1 MTSNS
6 KKLNN
11 TKIINHLNN
20 LKISKVAV
28 DNSKQ
33 LTLLSNTTE
42 SLLKKTKLIK
52 FNGFLNKLLTANNAL
67 VKLISL
73 FSFYLFSFLKGST
86 STTGFKQV
94 VQNSD
99 YPFC

>member
-52 FNGFLNKLLTANNAL
+52 FNDFLNKLLTAL